1 METGC
6 FTSILWKRLATLTS
20 HCMCYTNETYRT
32 DKRALSDSY
41 YSIINLTMQ
50 NINLIHGWF
59 WWVLCFIFSTQTI
72 RMWLTFY
79 CYVFCIWSRN
89 LDPITFFPYHCCLIS
104 WIVRDLRRQS
114 VIKKSQ
120 EFYCTTLCETEKI
133 EFKDD
138 IGQFKTELKI
148 KISNKC
154 IIYAQME

>member
-20 HCMCYTNETYRT
+20 HCMCYTNKTYRT

-50 NINLIHGWF
+50 NINLIHCWF

-79 CYVFCIWSRN
+79 CYVFFLWSRN
-89 LDPITFFPYHCCLIS
+89 LDPVTFFPYHYCRLIS
-104 WIVRDLRRQS
+104 LKF
-114 VIKKSQ
+114 KKFTAPLDHLKKVQ
-120 EFYCTTLCETEKI
+120 DFYCTTLGETKKI

-138 IGQFKTELKI
+138 IVQFKTELKI
-148 KISNKC
+148 KISIKC
-154 IIYAQME
+154 MI

>member
-1 METGC
+1 MAINIMLFILHFVFLYYETHSILMETGC

-50 NINLIHGWF
+50 NINLIHCWF

-79 CYVFCIWSRN
+79 CYVFYLKSKFGPN
-89 LDPITFFPYHCCLIS
+89 HFFSLSLLFNSMNCK
-104 WIVRDLRRQS
+104 RFMAS
-114 VIKKSQ
+114 VDHKKSPRLLLHHFGWNSWVEQ
-120 EFYCTTLCETEKI
+120 RK
-133 EFKDD
+133 
-138 IGQFKTELKI
+138 
-148 KISNKC
+148 
-154 IIYAQME
+154 